1 MEINLKVMK
10 TLGQLKLMKSFIEEG
25 MLSFNS
31 NVMRF
36 QQSFSLQALN
46 FMRMSSRIVTALCTR
61 DAVASILELRL

>member
-10 TLGQLKLMKSFIEEG
+10 ILGQLKLMKSFIEEG

-36 QQSFSLQALN
+36 QQSFSLQSLN
-46 FMRMSSRIVTALCTR
+46 FMRMSSRIDATASRVQSAVTMKQ
-61 DAVASILELRL
+61 V

>member
-10 TLGQLKLMKSFIEEG
+10 TLGQLLKLVKSFIEEG

-36 QQSFSLQALN
+36 Q
-46 FMRMSSRIVTALCTR
+46 
-61 DAVASILELRL
+61 

>member
-10 TLGQLKLMKSFIEEG
+10 TLGQLKLIKSFIEEG

-36 QQSFSLQALN
+36 Q
-46 FMRMSSRIVTALCTR
+46 
-61 DAVASILELRL
+61 

>member
-10 TLGQLKLMKSFIEEG
+10 TLGQFKLVKSFIEEG

-36 QQSFSLQALN
+36 Q
-46 FMRMSSRIVTALCTR
+46 
-61 DAVASILELRL
+61 